1 MAGYLKNSLSPSA
14 AEKVIEQ
21 FDPTGSVTSPFLESF
36 NSKFPTV
43 DKRVQEVYEN
53 GLQGSDTVD
62 GYFNPEPTPATPPAA
77 GGTPAWTFI
86 CAPEDISWDTSN
98 AVQRIGIF
106 GTNNPPV
113 VSGSR
118 GMRDLTLGNALVEG
132 FIRNVTVEKKI
143 IALEKLLNYRSNISD
158 GFVSV
163 PVYRVKA
170 NDKSYGNS
178 GLFVIKEVRVKES
191 MRDLKGD
198 ATRATV
204 DVSFMEVPEYQV
216 NSGRDL
222 ASKPAAA
229 VKARALPDAKE
240 TRNAQQAA
248 VKAAAT
254 AKANQGVGTAGK
266 PVAGAGSAKPD
277 TNKPKAKFNT
287 GTRISGVSVAP
298 KEPGQ

>member
-1 MAGYLKNSLSPSA
+1 MANYSNAFSPSF
-14 AEKVIEQ
+14 KSNTFITKSI
-21 FDPTGSVTSPFLESF
+21 PGVTDVASKSINLSNINF
-36 NSKFPTV
+36 NAVKDV
-43 DKRVQEVYEN
+43 K
-53 GLQGSDTVD
+53 
-62 GYFNPEPTPATPPAA
+62 FNPTAFSPGLDLA
-77 GGTPAWTFI
+77 GGGAWTFI

-132 FIRNVTVEKKI
+132 FIRNVTVENKI
-143 IALEKLLNYRSNISD
+143 SALEKLLNYNLNSSD

-163 PVYRVKA
+163 PVYQVWANQKA
-170 NDKSYGNS
+170 YGNS
-178 GLFVIKEVRVKES
+178 GYFIIKDVKVKES
-191 MRDLKGD
+191 MRDLTGN

-229 VKARALPDAKE
+229 AKALALPDPKA
-240 TRNAQQAA
+240 TRAQQQAA
-248 VKAAAT
+248 TTESVKNAT
-254 AKANQGVGTAGK
+254 KQNVDANTKAKANAPTPGTGFK
-266 PVAGAGSAKPD
+266 
-277 TNKPKAKFNT
+277 
-287 GTRISGVSVAP
+287 SGLNRNVTLQDPLALTP
-298 KEPGQ
+298 REPGQ

>member
-1 MAGYLKNSLSPSA
+1 MSFSTSLPPS
-14 AEKVIEQ
+14 
-21 FDPTGSVTSPFLESF
+21 FLEGYSLPAGSIPGVGKGASSIPLYDIDF
-36 NSKFPTV
+36 NAPLPIDPALAYSGKF
-43 DKRVQEVYEN
+43 D
-53 GLQGSDTVD
+53 LSGSL
-62 GYFNPEPTPATPPAA
+62 NN
-77 GGTPAWTFI
+77 PAWTFI

-132 FIRNVTVEKKI
+132 FIRNVTVENKI
-143 IALEKLLNYRSNISD
+143 SALEKLLNYNLNASD

-163 PVYRVKA
+163 PVYQIWANQKA
-170 NDKSYGNS
+170 YGNS
-178 GLFVIKEVRVKES
+178 GYFILKEVRVKES

-240 TRNAQQAA
+240 TRKQQQAA
-248 VKAAAT
+248 TQAAASDQG
-254 AKANQGVGTAGK
+254 NQKVGTPA
-266 PVAGAGSAKPD
+266 
-277 TNKPKAKFNT
+277 KPKAKAGGPTPASGKPKPSTPNT
-287 GTRISGVSVAP
+287 GTAIRGVSVVQVKP
-298 KEPGQ
+298 

>member
-1 MAGYLKNSLSPSA
+1 MSYSNSLPPS
-14 AEKVIEQ
+14 
-21 FDPTGSVTSPFLESF
+21 FLEAYSLPPGSISGIGKEAF
-36 NSKFPTV
+36 SLPLKDLNFAANPPISIADAYSGKF
-43 DKRVQEVYEN
+43 D
-53 GLQGSDTVD
+53 LSDSL
-62 GYFNPEPTPATPPAA
+62 GA
-77 GGTPAWTFI
+77 PAWTFI

-118 GMRDLTLGNALVEG
+118 GMRDLTLGNAIVEG
-132 FIRNVTVEKKI
+132 FIRKVTVEKKI
-143 IALEKLLNYRSNISD
+143 LALEQLLNYRPNLSD

-170 NDKSYGNS
+170 NDKAYGNS

-204 DVSFMEVPEYQV
+204 DISFMEVPEYQV

-229 VKARALPDAKE
+229 ARAALIDPK
-240 TRNAQQAA
+240 TFRTPNAASIAA
-248 VKAAAT
+248 AKAAAE
-254 AKANQGVGTAGK
+254 QGVGTQAK
-266 PVAGAGSAKPD
+266 PAAGAGSANSDP
-277 TNKPKAKFNT
+277 NGFKAKNPT
-287 GTRISGVSVAP
+287 TLRQPQVSVIVR
-298 KEPGQ
+298 

>member
-1 MAGYLKNSLSPSA
+1 MS
-14 AEKVIEQ
+14 
-21 FDPTGSVTSPFLESF
+21 
-36 NSKFPTV
+36 
-43 DKRVQEVYEN
+43 
-53 GLQGSDTVD
+53 
-62 GYFNPEPTPATPPAA
+62 YFNAFPPSFTANSYIAA
-77 GGTPAWTFI
+77 GALGDLSGGTKTIPFKDLKFAADPPISIADAYSGKFDLSGSAFNTAWTFI

-143 IALEKLLNYRSNISD
+143 SALEKLLNYNLNPSD

-163 PVYRVKA
+163 PVYQVWANQKA
-170 NDKSYGNS
+170 YGNS
-178 GLFVIKEVRVKES
+178 GYFILKDVRVKES
-191 MRDLKGD
+191 MRDLTGN

-229 VKARALPDAKE
+229 AKALALPDPKA
-240 TRNAQQAA
+240 TRAQQQAA
-248 VKAAAT
+248 TAASVTKAT
-254 AKANQGVGTAGK
+254 TQNVNKNTK
-266 PVAGAGSAKPD
+266 AGAGAPTKSVSTVPATPG
-277 TNKPKAKFNT
+277 NVPIPFNQQ
-287 GTRISGVSVAP
+287 P
-298 KEPGQ
+298 

>member
-1 MAGYLKNSLSPSA
+1 MS
-14 AEKVIEQ
+14 
-21 FDPTGSVTSPFLESF
+21 
-36 NSKFPTV
+36 
-43 DKRVQEVYEN
+43 
-53 GLQGSDTVD
+53 
-62 GYFNPEPTPATPPAA
+62 YFNAFPPSFTANSYIAA
-77 GGTPAWTFI
+77 GALGNLSGGTKTIPFKDLKFAANPPISIVDAYSGKFDLSGSAFNTAWTFI

-132 FIRNVTVEKKI
+132 FIRNVTVENKI
-143 IALEKLLNYRSNISD
+143 SALEKLLNYNLNSSD

-163 PVYRVKA
+163 PVYQVWANQKA
-170 NDKSYGNS
+170 YGNS
-178 GLFVIKEVRVKES
+178 GYFILKDVRVKES
-191 MRDLKGD
+191 MRDLTGN

-229 VKARALPDAKE
+229 AKALALPDPKA
-240 TRNAQQAA
+240 TRAQQQAA
-248 VKAAAT
+248 TTESVKNAT
-254 AKANQGVGTAGK
+254 KQNVDVNTKAKANAPTPSGYQG
-266 PVAGAGSAKPD
+266 PD
-277 TNKPKAKFNT
+277 QLVRVKVVNP
-287 GTRISGVSVAP
+287 
-298 KEPGQ
+298 PG

>member
-1 MAGYLKNSLSPSA
+1 MSLSNSLPPS
-14 AEKVIEQ
+14 
-21 FDPTGSVTSPFLESF
+21 FLEAYSLPAGSIPGVGKGASSIPLYDIDF
-36 NSKFPTV
+36 NAPLPIDPALAYSGKF
-43 DKRVQEVYEN
+43 D
-53 GLQGSDTVD
+53 LS
-62 GYFNPEPTPATPPAA
+62 ASLS
-77 GGTPAWTFI
+77 TPAWTFI

-143 IALEKLLNYRSNISD
+143 LALEQLLNYRPNLSD

-170 NDKSYGNS
+170 NDKAYGNS

-204 DVSFMEVPEYQV
+204 DISFMEVPEYQV

-229 VKARALPDAKE
+229 ARAALIDPKAFR
-240 TRNAQQAA
+240 TPNAASIAA
-248 VKAAAT
+248 AKAAAE
-254 AKANQGVGTAGK
+254 QGVGTQAK
-266 PVAGAGSAKPD
+266 PAAGAGSANSDP
-277 TNKPKAKFNT
+277 NGFKAKNPTT
-287 GTRISGVSVAP
+287 GRQRGVSVVER
-298 KEPGQ
+298 EP

>member
-1 MAGYLKNSLSPSA
+1 MS
-14 AEKVIEQ
+14 
-21 FDPTGSVTSPFLESF
+21 
-36 NSKFPTV
+36 
-43 DKRVQEVYEN
+43 
-53 GLQGSDTVD
+53 
-62 GYFNPEPTPATPPAA
+62 YFNAFPPSFTANSYIAA
-77 GGTPAWTFI
+77 GALGNLSGGTKTIPFRDLKFAANPPISIADAYSGNFNLYESIPAWTFI

-132 FIRNVTVEKKI
+132 FIRNVTVENKI
-143 IALEKLLNYRSNISD
+143 SALEKLLNYNLNSSD

-163 PVYRVKA
+163 PVYQVWANQKA
-170 NDKSYGNS
+170 YGNS
-178 GLFVIKEVRVKES
+178 GYFILKDVRVKES
-191 MRDLKGD
+191 MRDLTGN

-229 VKARALPDAKE
+229 AKALALPDPKA
-240 TRNAQQAA
+240 TRAQQQAA
-248 VKAAAT
+248 TTESVKNAT
-254 AKANQGVGTAGK
+254 KQNVDANTKAKANA
-266 PVAGAGSAKPD
+266 P
-277 TNKPKAKFNT
+277 KPKIIPRT
-287 GTRISGVSVAP
+287 GSERFAP
-298 KEPGQ
+298 LPTDT

>member
-1 MAGYLKNSLSPSA
+1 
-14 AEKVIEQ
+14 
-21 FDPTGSVTSPFLESF
+21 
-36 NSKFPTV
+36 
-43 DKRVQEVYEN
+43 
-53 GLQGSDTVD
+53 
-62 GYFNPEPTPATPPAA
+62 
-77 GGTPAWTFI
+77 
-86 CAPEDISWDTSN
+86 
-98 AVQRIGIF
+98 
-106 GTNNPPV
+106 
-113 VSGSR
+113 
-118 GMRDLTLGNALVEG
+118 MRDLTLGNALVEG

-143 IALEKLLNYRSNISD
+143 LALEQLLNYRPNISD

-229 VKARALPDAKE
+229 VKAALIDPKTTRAQ
-240 TRNAQQAA
+240 QQAA
-248 VKAAAT
+248 QTKSVTGQVDKNVN
-254 AKANQGVGTAGK
+254 ANTRDK
-266 PVAGAGSAKPD
+266 AGAPKPE
-277 TNKPKAKFNT
+277 TPKQKPTAT
-287 GTRISGVSVAP
+287 L
-298 KEPGQ
+298 PGQALPLNEPPKR